1 MTESQRLQIRQ
12 SEIRERLNTFAAT
25 ADPLTEEQRAEVN
38 TLTAEFTDVETKW
51 RAATIAEAE
60 RLEMFA
66 TDPEPDAEEREK
78 RALAGR
84 ARLGAYLD
92 AAKGGIGVSG
102 AEAELADAHECRAAG
117 GGVAVPWAILD
128 YERGD
133 YGPLEAGYQRHAVE
147 TRAATTTTQL
157 GGGTAQRP
165 ILQRLFGRDIMAALG
180 VRIDTVPAGKSRWP
194 LLASGVAPR
203 ERAESAAAPDAVA
216 ATFTTE
222 TLEPK
227 RLTGRY
233 SWTVEQAA
241 EVADIEQALR
251 RDIGDAVRSRM
262 SDQIINGDEGTTAS
276 EVQGFLDTLA
286 VPDPAPS
293 AVATYAGY
301 AASLAASVDGLHAA
315 TESEVGCVL
324 GIGTYRHAAGVF
336 QAGSGEAGIEAVKRR
351 GRACMASPFIPA
363 QDGTTNIQTAI
374 YHGGSDAMRGDS
386 VAAMWPTLEVIRD
399 VYTNAA
405 KGEVVLTWITLW
417 DARTAFR
424 AGAYRRASYKLA

>member
-51 RAATIAEAE
+51 RAATLAESE
-60 RLEMFA
+60 QLDMFG
-66 TDPEPDAEEREK
+66 TDPEPDAEQREK
-78 RALAGR
+78 RALVGR

-102 AEAELADAHECRAAG
+102 AESELSDAYECRAAG
-117 GGVAVPWAILD
+117 GGVAIPWAILD
-128 YERGD
+128 YDRGD
-133 YGPLEAGYQRHAVE
+133 AGPLEAGYQRHAVE
-147 TRAATTTTQL
+147 TRADAATTTTQL

-251 RDIGDAVRSRM
+251 RDIGDAIRARM
-262 SDQIINGDEGTTAS
+262 SNQLINGNESTTAS
-276 EVQGFLDTLA
+276 EVHGFLQSLT
-286 VPDPAPS
+286 VPDPAPT
-293 AVATYAGY
+293 AVTTYADY
-301 AASLAASVDGLHAA
+301 AASLAQSVDGLHAA
-315 TESEVGCVL
+315 TEG
-324 GIGTYRHAAGVF
+324 
-336 QAGSGEAGIEAVKRR
+336 R
-351 GRACMASPFIPA
+351 GRLCA
-363 QDGTTNIQTAI
+363 
-374 YHGGSDAMRGDS
+374 
-386 VAAMWPTLEVIRD
+386 RD
-399 VYTNAA
+399 RHLPPCGWRVSS
-405 KGEVVLTWITLW
+405 GL
-417 DARTAFR
+417 R
-424 AGAYRRASYKLA
+424 